1 MGLGRGRREE
11 RGREL
16 GLIMGGGHGGGCEE
30 GIPRWTIEEV
40 LPCFFGAAVVRML
53 EFVLLE
59 PMKRGFIGSEEDS
72 TVSWIPPRPSIPS
85 TATPVS
91 NHVSRGRCDGSWYV
105 RK

>member
-1 MGLGRGRREE
+1 MGLGGGRREE

-59 PMKRGFIGSEEDS
+59 LMKRGGLIGSEEGS
-72 TVSWIPPRPSIPS
+72 TVS
-85 TATPVS
+85 
-91 NHVSRGRCDGSWYV
+91 
-105 RK
+105 